1 MRLVSAE
8 KLIRPKSEIKEVYC
22 QSCGTL
28 MHGPNDYGTEID
40 RSKSKDYCKYCY
52 QRGEFTQKLLSKEQM
67 LKRCAGF
74 IYARM
79 KVSKEE
85 SLRQAQVLVP
95 TLRRWKGK

>member
-1 MRLVSAE
+1 MRIINPITLPSDAAV
-8 KLIRPKSEIKEVYC
+8 KEIYC

-52 QRGEFTQKLLSKEQM
+52 QRGEFTQKLITREQM

-74 IYARM
+74 IYARG
-79 KVSKEE
+79 KVARNEAD
-85 SLRQAQVLVP
+85 LRASEILP
-95 TLRRWKGK
+95 TLRRWKK